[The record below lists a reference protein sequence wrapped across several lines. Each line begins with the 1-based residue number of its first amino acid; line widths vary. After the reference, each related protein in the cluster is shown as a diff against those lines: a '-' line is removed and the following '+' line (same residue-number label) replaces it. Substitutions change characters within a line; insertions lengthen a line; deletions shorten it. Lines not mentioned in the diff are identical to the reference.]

1 VSSRPLYQPAYV
13 IGGNSG
19 VSGSLAS
26 SITSAVTVL
35 SNLSTMS
42 YSYSWTGTSPVGTI
56 AVQVSN
62 DYSQNADGSVNN
74 TGTWNSLPLS
84 SIPAISGNTGTGLID
99 IDITGAY
106 AIRTTYTAASGTGTL
121 SCVFKGKV
129 Q

>member
-1 VSSRPLYQPAYV
+1 VSSRPLFQPAYV

-19 VSGSLAS
+19 VSGDLTSP
-26 SITSAVTVL
+26 ITSAVTVL

-42 YSYSWTGTSPVGTI
+42 YSYSWTGSSPSGTI

-62 DYSQNADGSVNN
+62 DYSQNGDGTVNN
-74 TGTWNSLPLS
+74 PGTWNTLPLS
-84 SIPAISGNTGTGLID
+84 TIPTISGNSGNGLVD

-106 AIRTTYTAASGTGTL
+106 AIRTTYTPISGTGTL
-121 SCVFKGKV
+121 TAVFKGKV

>member
-1 VSSRPLYQPAYV
+1 MSSRPLFQPAYV

-19 VSGSLAS
+19 VSGNLAS
-26 SITSAVTVL
+26 PITSAVTVL

-42 YSYSWTGTSPVGTI
+42 YSYSWTGASPSGTI

-62 DYSQNADGSVNN
+62 DYSQNSDGTVNN
-74 TGTWNSLPLS
+74 PGTWNTLPLS
-84 SIPAISGNTGTGLID
+84 TSPTVSGNSGNGLID

-106 AIRTTYTAASGTGTL
+106 AIRTTYTPVSGTGTL
-121 SCVFKGKV
+121 TCVFKGKV